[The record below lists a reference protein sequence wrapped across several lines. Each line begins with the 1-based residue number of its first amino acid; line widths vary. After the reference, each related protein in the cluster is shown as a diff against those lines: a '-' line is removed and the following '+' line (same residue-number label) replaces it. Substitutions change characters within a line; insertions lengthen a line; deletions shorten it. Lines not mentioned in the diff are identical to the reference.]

1 MMKMVGTS
9 AVQATVLTLALVVG
23 GFAIGVYGK
32 GKMIEGTAAA
42 VELRLK
48 KQAEDFQRKLQ
59 LKDDVQAEKDAQLM
73 AQFDRELNAL
83 RRKPSGFNGTC
94 LSPADVKRLRSL
106 FAHRPR

>member
-1 MMKMVGTS
+1 MRMIGTS
-9 AVQATVLTLALVVG
+9 AVQAVVLAVVLGIG
-23 GFAIGVYGK
+23 GFGLGVYSK
-32 GKMIEGTAAA
+32 GKLVEGLAATA
-42 VELRLK
+42 ELRLK

-59 LKDDVQAEKDAQLM
+59 YKDDVQAEKDAQLM